1 MRQVVERELA
11 ASLSNSAHPNHGH
24 PSDGHA
30 YDAQPYND
38 PSGEPYRVIR
48 RGTLREILDEE
59 FRRYY
64 RFEIVSD
71 LFHDLKG
78 LFRRVVVRQSNEE
91 SLAFPTGASGAE
103 RQ

>member
-1 MRQVVERELA
+1 MHHVLPDVTPLDVKRDLP
-11 ASLSNSAHPNHGH
+11 ASV
-24 PSDGHA
+24 PS
-30 YDAQPYND
+30 
-38 PSGEPYRVIR
+38 EPYRVVR
-48 RGTLREILDEE
+48 KGTLRDILDDE

-78 LFRRVVVRQSNEE
+78 LLRRVVVRQSDEE
-91 SLAFPTGASGAE
+91 SLSFPGGAPDSE